1 MKASLC
7 RNGSYFPLQLLPSIR
22 VSGRTMRVF
31 GATGLHERSYKGSQA
46 ALSPLNTSRKPFGTT
61 LRTTLCATLG
71 ETLGTALSETP
82 SAAFGETSGP
92 TLSPAFGDAF
102 LNSNTLLDLHI
113 PFPSKQFHLL
123 PSPHLVVIGR
133 NHRFVDF
140 PHQLIG
146 AR

>member
-1 MKASLC
+1 
-7 RNGSYFPLQLLPSIR
+7 
-22 VSGRTMRVF
+22 MRVF
-31 GATGLHERSYKGSQA
+31 GTTGFHKRSYKGGQA
-46 ALSPLNTSRKPFGTT
+46 ALSLLNTSRKPFGTALSET
-61 LRTTLCATLG
+61 LRTALG

-123 PSPHLVVIGR
+123 PSPHLIVIGR

-146 AR
+146 ASIACHNVV

>member
-1 MKASLC
+1 
-7 RNGSYFPLQLLPSIR
+7 
-22 VSGRTMRVF
+22 MRVF
-31 GATGLHERSYKGSQA
+31 GTTGLHERSYKGSQT
-46 ALSPLNTSRKPFGTT
+46 ALSLLNTSRKSFGTA
-61 LRTTLCATLG
+61 LS

-123 PSPHLVVIGR
+123 PSPHLIVIGR

-146 AR
+146 ASIACHNVV

>member
-1 MKASLC
+1 
-7 RNGSYFPLQLLPSIR
+7 
-22 VSGRTMRVF
+22 MRVF

-46 ALSPLNTSRKPFGTT
+46 ALSLLNTSRKPFGTT
-61 LRTTLCATLG
+61 LRTTLCATLCATLG

-123 PSPHLVVIGR
+123 PSPHLIVIGR

-146 AR
+146 ASIACHNVV

>member
-1 MKASLC
+1 
-7 RNGSYFPLQLLPSIR
+7 
-22 VSGRTMRVF
+22 MRVF
-31 GATGLHERSYKGSQA
+31 GTTGFHKRSYKGGQT
-46 ALSPLNTSRKPFGTT
+46 ALSLLNTSRKSFGTALGT
-61 LRTTLCATLG
+61 ALG
-71 ETLGTALSETP
+71 ETLGTALSDTP
-82 SAAFGETSGP
+82 SAAFGETSGS

-146 AR
+146 ASIACHNVV